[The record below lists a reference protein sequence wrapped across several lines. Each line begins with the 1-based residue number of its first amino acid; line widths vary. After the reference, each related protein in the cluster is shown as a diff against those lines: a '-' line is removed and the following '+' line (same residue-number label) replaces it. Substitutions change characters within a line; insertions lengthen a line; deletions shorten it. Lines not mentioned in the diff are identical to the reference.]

1 METNFNVTG
10 VQELANRMLLAKN
23 SIEMYAQSLG
33 YKIDIDKDF
42 DYKFT
47 YELTK
52 KYPILKYIFHFKG
65 MSSVFKLKNGA
76 NLPEDMVFAI
86 NNPEAYVCQCLYK
99 VIEAINDKKTSVKI
113 SYEYDYFTQFLSVFK
128 INPLLIN
135 RQKNGKIE
143 YHFDM
148 DGFNKIKSVLMYS
161 NEYTKNIIANITD
174 TERNYFKDNYSMFG
188 VISKMTEDDNI
199 AEETYKHI
207 NKFLLKQALETK

>member
-1 METNFNVTG
+1 METNFNVTDI
-10 VQELANRMLLAKN
+10 QELANKMLLDKQ

-33 YKIDIDKDF
+33 YKIDINADF

-47 YELTK
+47 HELCK
-52 KYPILKYIFHFKG
+52 KYPILKYIFHFNG
-65 MSSVFKLKNGA
+65 MGSVFKLKNGA

-86 NNPEAYVCQCLYK
+86 NNPETYVCQCLYN

-161 NEYTKNIIANITD
+161 NEYTENIILNITD

-188 VISKMTEDDNI
+188 VISKMTGDDNI
-199 AEETYKHI
+199 AEEIYKHI
-207 NKFLLKQALETK
+207 NKFLLKQTLEAK